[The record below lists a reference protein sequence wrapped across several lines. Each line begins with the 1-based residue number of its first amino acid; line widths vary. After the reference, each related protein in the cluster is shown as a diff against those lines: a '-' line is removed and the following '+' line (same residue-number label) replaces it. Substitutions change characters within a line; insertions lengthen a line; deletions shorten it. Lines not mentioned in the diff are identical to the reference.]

1 VIEFVCD
8 TSVFGSA
15 MPRLVAQR
23 TPGNVLGPYGYT
35 GKFSDIKT
43 DDLQVFYATG
53 PILAFGGQK
62 AKVGISVVLLH
73 RSLIFFLLPDTLKT
87 ISFVAASSPVDE
99 FGL

>member
-1 VIEFVCD
+1 VKIKCEPSTVIEFVCD

-35 GKFSDIKT
+35 GKFSNIKT

-62 AKVGISVVLLH
+62 AKDDPCGYFCDSAPSI
-73 RSLIFFLLPDTLKT
+73 TM
-87 ISFVAASSPVDE
+87 
-99 FGL
+99 